1 MLWALPAGADGLSIT
16 PDLADLSVT
25 IKGEVQAIARAG
37 ADPALQCPPDCV
49 QPMQAS
55 PGGQTLGAL
64 EVIGFLRAKVA
75 TDAGRV
81 LDVRLPAEF
90 AAAHLPGA
98 INVPLATLAAENPYR
113 DDILQ
118 ALGASKTAAGLDFSA
133 APLLVIYASG
143 PGNDLAANGVR
154 ALVEAGYPVD
164 KVLYFR
170 GGLQEWQ
177 QFGLTVLGAAD
188 QG

>member
-1 MLWALPAGADGLSIT
+1 MLWALPAGAEGLSIT
-16 PDLADLSVT
+16 PDLTDLTVS
-25 IKGEVQAIARAG
+25 IKGQSLAIARAG
-37 ADPALQCPPDCV
+37 DDPAIQCPPDCV
-49 QPMQAS
+49 QPMQAA

-75 TDAGRV
+75 TEHGRV

-90 AAAHLPGA
+90 AATHLPGA
-98 INVPLATLAAENPYR
+98 INVPFATLAAENPYR

-118 ALGASKTAAGLDFSA
+118 ALGASKTAAGLNFGA
-133 APLLVIYASG
+133 APLLVVYATG
-143 PGNDLAANGVR
+143 PGNDLAARAVR
-154 ALVEAGYPVD
+154 ALVEGGYPID
-164 KVLYFR
+164 KILYFR

-177 QFGLTVLGAAD
+177 QFGLTVSGAGD